1 MLDWASSST
10 LDLIQKYAVLAQSQ
24 DGKLPFQTWNPTETD
39 PTTLLSVLGG
49 IVTVIMLIVFGAYQ
63 FKKWKQFKTFE
74 DEMRSLDLDPQQ
86 EGTFADM
93 VKRYSMDEP
102 VNILYSPRL
111 FDEMASNE
119 MLRVLGSQGSAKA
132 KKEFIDTVY
141 KIRVKTYNPDWEKVA
156 EADNNAA

>member
-1 MLDWASSST
+1 MNDLALSFT
-10 LDLIQKYAVLAQSQ
+10 LDLIQRLPVLAQSQ
-24 DGKLPFQTWNPTETD
+24 DGKLPFNTWTPTETD
-39 PTTLLSVLGG
+39 PVTLLSVVGG
-49 IVTVIMLIVFGAYQ
+49 IVTFIMLIVFGAYQ

-111 FDEMASNE
+111 FDEMASSE

-132 KKEFIDTVY
+132 KQQFIDTVY
-141 KIRVKTYNPDWEKVA
+141 KIRVKTYNPDWEQVA
-156 EADNNAA
+156 ESDESAA